1 MGTSRRMKLLSVFSI
16 IGFASAAC
24 PNNCAGHGTCGEAT
38 QCDCYRNWFGADC
51 SQRICSYSAAFVDS
65 PVGDLNGD
73 GEHGP
78 ARYFDPRL
86 NTKVFGIDFVGG
98 GQSEMYSHNY
108 GYARKTRTTPHDEA
122 HFYRECANKGICDRT
137 TGVCNCF
144 PGYEG
149 EGCTR
154 TTCPNGCSGHGRCRT
169 IHDDWPSYAAWDLH
183 HTQYCDCDSGYSG
196 PSCSMRDC
204 PRGADPVLYAL
215 EVTNSVQ
222 GIFWRSFN
230 KASTK
235 ASTDQTYN
243 DRMPSTV
250 HYTITFTDEYGD
262 EHVTSLLSVEY
273 KSSCTDKICITKPD
287 FVKQTLQ
294 EHAESVN
301 QSLGAL
307 SRGAIENKYVWA
319 VGTDYDAAGKAV
331 KQGTLKLADGKT
343 DKKWMTYP
351 KDWKNVKTKD
361 PISVDVAQLEYRLDE
376 QVIPAGCQGVDATG
390 TATNVQYGLCLFIQ
404 IENPGVQKALK
415 VQYFYNPTLASAR
428 ATALTTHLVSGETSG
443 DNKLRINDAKNKQ
456 LPSDPLYLVTV
467 QDLQSDRVWNK
478 LDGDVSKL
486 FISEDV
492 TKLDMCSKRGLCDYD
507 TGMCDCFSG
516 YSGIRCDD
524 QNAIAY
530 SY

>member
-1 MGTSRRMKLLSVFSI
+1 MKVLTLFSI
-16 IGFASAAC
+16 LGFASAAC

-51 SQRICSYSAAFVDS
+51 SKRICTYSAAFVDT

-86 NTKVFGIDFVGG
+86 NTKVRGIDFVGG

-108 GYARKTRTTPHDEA
+108 GYARGSRTDEHDEA
-122 HFYRECANKGICDRT
+122 HFYRECANKGTCDRT
-137 TGVCNCF
+137 TGICNCF

-149 EGCTR
+149 EGCSR
-154 TTCPNGCSGHGRCRT
+154 TSCPSNCNGHGRCRT
-169 IHDDWPSYAAWDLH
+169 IADEYPTYSAWDLH
-183 HTQYCDCDSGYSG
+183 HTQMCACDPGYSG
-196 PSCSMRDC
+196 PSCAQRDC
-204 PRGADPVLYAL
+204 PKGADPVLYAL

-230 KASTK
+230 GAGAAVDKE
-235 ASTDQTYN
+235 QTYAA
-243 DRMPSTV
+243 RMPSTV

-273 KSSCTDKICITKPD
+273 KSHCETGAGLAACQTYPD
-287 FVKQTLQ
+287 YTTQTLM

-307 SRGAIENKYVWA
+307 PRGAIENKYVWT
-319 VGTDYDAAGKAV
+319 VGTEYDATGKAV
-331 KQGTLKLADGKT
+331 KMGDLKDGAGADQ
-343 DKKWMTYP
+343 KWMTYP
-351 KDWKNVKTKD
+351 KDWIAVKKTGK
-361 PISVDVAQLEYRLDE
+361 PSTPVDQLEYRLDTKI
-376 QVIPAGCQGVDATG
+376 IPAGCQGKDIVGKDAVT
-390 TATNVQYGLCLFIQ
+390 QYGLCVFIQ

-415 VQYFYNPTLASAR
+415 VQYFYNPRTTSKTASP
-428 ATALTTHLVSGETSG
+428 LVTHVVSGQTAG
-443 DNKLRINDAKNKQ
+443 FNTPRINDAKNKKD
-456 LPSDPLYLVTV
+456 PADPLYLVTV
-467 QDLQSDRVWNK
+467 QDLQTDRVWNAN
-478 LDGDVSKL
+478 DGDVSKL

-492 TKLDMCSKRGLCDYD
+492 TKLDACSKRGLCDFD